1 MIDPPKRQ
9 DDYQDRNLDCEAA
22 LETMFQTMIEEMVA
36 VGWNPEEIE
45 RAVFKLIWAHR
56 RTRFENAKVETELA
70 IMRAM
75 ERARR

>member
-1 MIDPPKRQ
+1 MIDPPKSQ
-9 DDYQDRNLDCEAA
+9 DDYADRLLDCEAA
-22 LETMFQTMIEEMVA
+22 METMFQTMIEEMAA

-45 RAVFKLIWAHR
+45 RAVLKLNWAHR
-56 RTRFENAKVETELA
+56 KTRFENAKVETELA

>member
-1 MIDPPKRQ
+1 MIDPPKSQ
-9 DDYQDRNLDCEAA
+9 DGYPDRNLDCEEAM
-22 LETMFQTMIEEMVA
+22 ETMFQTIIEEMAA

-45 RAVFKLIWAHR
+45 RAAFKLIWAHR
-56 RTRFENAKVETELA
+56 KTRFENAKVEAELA

>member
-1 MIDPPKRQ
+1 MIDPPKSQ
-9 DDYQDRNLDCEAA
+9 DGYADRNLDCEEAM
-22 LETMFQTMIEEMVA
+22 ETMFQTMIEEMAA

-45 RAVFKLIWAHR
+45 RAAFKLIWAHR
-56 RTRFENAKVETELA
+56 KTRFENAKVEAELA